1 MTMDRRYRIGIDAG
15 TSAFKAAL
23 IDEAGNTL
31 ATAEKQLVLLRQG
44 SRVEMDAIAYRNAL
58 FELLAKVVGNYADR
72 IAGIA
77 ISGAA
82 GSTLMLD
89 KDNRPSEIISWLD
102 TRWEGRIPECLAGI
116 GELDLRKLT
125 GWPCL
130 KSFPLTHIAWWKI
143 NKPAQLGSAR
153 WIGLCTDYL
162 IFSLCGR
169 NAMDFSTATTMH
181 LVDQKGR
188 AYSQELIGRLG
199 IRREQL
205 SPLMPSGTCV
215 GALTDE
221 ASRATGIARGTRVF
235 TGAFDHPSAARGCGI
250 LREDEML
257 LSCGTSWVAFVP
269 VADRDWIISHRLL
282 CDPFLSTEGGPY
294 GAMFS
299 IEGLGQKIDR
309 LVTEHFSNGAEDK
322 YSLFNRL
329 AAEAGDGCADEVDM
343 LADTVPD
350 LPRERLARAIMKG
363 CAALF
368 ASHLAKLEL
377 PVRTRRVVL
386 AGGPAKSPV
395 WPGIIRKCTQFD
407 IEVTD
412 SFTGARGAARFCKVQ
427 D

>member
-1 MTMDRRYRIGIDAG
+1 MNGKYRIGIDAG

-31 ATAEKQLVLLRQG
+31 ATGEKQLELVRKD
-44 SRVEMDAIAYRNAL
+44 STVEMDAISYKNAL
-58 FELLAKVVGNYADR
+58 YELLGKVAGNYADD

-89 KDNRPSEIISWLD
+89 KNDKPSEIISWLD
-102 TRWEGRIPECLAGI
+102 KRWEGRIPECLNGI
-116 GELDLRKLT
+116 SEEELRQRT

-130 KSFPLTHIAWWKI
+130 KSFPLAHIAWWQL
-143 NKPAQLGSAR
+143 NKPEQLNNAK

-181 LVDQKGR
+181 LVDQQSR
-188 AYSQELIGRLG
+188 TYCLDYIDRLG

-205 SPLMPSGTCV
+205 SPLMPSGTYM
-215 GALTDE
+215 GELTDE
-221 ASRATGIARGTRVF
+221 ASQATGIAKGTKVF
-235 TGAFDHPSAARGCGI
+235 TGAFDHPSAARGCNI
-250 LREDEML
+250 KTEDEML

-269 VADRDWIISHRLL
+269 IANRDWIISHRLL

-299 IEGLGQKIDR
+299 IEGLGQKIDK
-309 LVTEHFSNGAEDK
+309 LVTEHFSYGTEDK
-322 YSLFNRL
+322 YSLFNQL
-329 AAEAGDGCADEVDM
+329 AEAAGDACIDEIDM
-343 LADTVPD
+343 LADTVPA
-350 LPRERLARAIMKG
+350 LPKERLARAIMNG
-363 CAALF
+363 CAAFF
-368 ASHLAKLEL
+368 ARHLAKLEL
-377 PVRTRRVVL
+377 PVKTRRVVL
-386 AGGPAKSPV
+386 AGGPAKSRI
-395 WPGIIRKCTQFD
+395 WPSIIQKYTQFN

-412 SFTGARGAARFCKVQ
+412 SFTGARGAAKFVCP
-427 D
+427 